1 MVHSYRNA
9 PYRAE
14 RISSRNRPSFAIM
27 PPVLDVPIESIP
39 FSRCRFR
46 KRATVY
52 IALIR
57 QLLGLK
63 FTEEVATAFAQWRVF
78 PKVAGVQL
86 SVGSNQIQSAHGGLV
101 A

>member
-1 MVHSYRNA
+1 
-9 PYRAE
+9 
-14 RISSRNRPSFAIM
+14 M

-46 KRATVY
+46 KRASVY

-63 FTEEVATAFAQWRVF
+63 FTEEVATAFAPRQAF

-86 SVGSNQIQSAHGGLV
+86 SVGSNQIQSAHGGLD